1 MNMQIMK
8 LLFASWTVY
17 SVKAGSSGDAQ
28 FLQAAPTTIVSA
40 ETAACEWNGE
50 CMLSIPSR
58 RQWDCNYEGNKCSPM
73 RRSVSGRSEE
83 LDGGS
88 LRIEFYNASAWCDC
102 GDEQCSRGLCNCHDD
117 PQFHLCDGYCGATAA
132 QEAWLWFGA
141 YITVG
146 VTRSLLHAKNLRELG
161 PCINF
166 PEDQPGRDLNEIIK
180 FLGFRTEVL
189 CAGTSTRNLISFTL
203 QHLKD
208 GIPVIVGLW
217 VRGSAGFSNG
227 RFEHLVLVVGRTGDS
242 LLVNDGYRP
251 TPQPVALQHKSK
263 RACDLHHHYHDY
275 CVPAN
280 NDGQVIP
287 SAVAV
292 LPPSGLCPARLRITG
307 CADRSASACPD
318 REEPNWS
325 IQGVVPVAYSLSVE
339 PAKPACELKSDKR
352 YIVVKTEVVTGTGQD
367 PSAPLRDVIKAFGS
381 PFKAPATQ
389 CFNWIPGSESLSIG
403 AVNSR
408 DAVFAHFVEESSQ
421 AHSDAHCP
429 A

>member
-1 MNMQIMK
+1 MQITK
-8 LLFASWTVY
+8 VFFAY
-17 SVKAGSSGDAQ
+17 LAAYGVKAGSSGAAQ
-28 FLQAAPTTIVSA
+28 FLQAAPTKIVSA
-40 ETAACEWNGE
+40 ETAACERNGD

-58 RQWDCNYEGNKCSPM
+58 RQWDCNYEGKKCSPM

-88 LRIEFYNASAWCDC
+88 LRTEFYNTSAWCDC
-102 GDEQCSRGLCNCHDD
+102 GDEQCSRGLCDCLDD

-141 YITVG
+141 YVTVG

-189 CAGTSTRNLISFTL
+189 CAGTSTHNLISFTL

-227 RFEHLVLVVGRTGDS
+227 RFEHLVLAVGRMGDS

-251 TPQPVALQHKSK
+251 TPQLVALQHRSK
-263 RACDLHHHYHDY
+263 RACDVHHHDRDY
-275 CVPAN
+275 CVPAS

-307 CADRSASACPD
+307 CADSFASACPD
-318 REEPNWS
+318 RQEPNWS

-352 YIVVKTEVVTGTGQD
+352 YIVVKTVVVTGTGQD
-367 PSAPLRDVIKAFGS
+367 PSSPLRDVIKAFGS

-389 CFNWIPGSESLSIG
+389 CFNWIPGGESLAIG
-403 AVNSR
+403 AVSSR